1 MSQER
6 STQRGYEI
14 SELFSN
20 FNLPLFSL
28 HVRISLCLY
37 GVGSSSWVVTQAGRQ
52 EEGRG
57 RERGGVT
64 AVVVTV
70 RLKRTEF
77 CKELVNTVFFN
88 LDQSCYTH
96 VYTHTGPLLSTSTLH
111 LPPTLLDIKRMRD
124 VNSTKRAQA
133 TVKCL
138 EFHPTASVALT
149 AGWHKTLDLFQVD
162 GEVNPKLQSVHVQ
175 DFPISTAHFTR
186 DGTEVVM
193 AGERKSYY
201 VYDMM
206 AGKITRVYGIRGKEV
221 SLSLFLPPSSCST
234 SLSASLPPSLPPS
247 LPSPSS
253 LLSLHIPD

>member
-1 MSQER
+1 M
-6 STQRGYEI
+6 
-14 SELFSN
+14 
-20 FNLPLFSL
+20 
-28 HVRISLCLY
+28 
-37 GVGSSSWVVTQAGRQ
+37 
-52 EEGRG
+52 
-57 RERGGVT
+57 
-64 AVVVTV
+64 
-70 RLKRTEF
+70 EF
-77 CKELVNTVFFN
+77 CKELVKTVFFN

-96 VYTHTGPLLSTSTLH
+96 VYTHTGPLLSTSSLH

-124 VNSTKRAQA
+124 VNRTKRAQA

-206 AGKITRVYGIRGKEV
+206 AGKVTRVYGIRGKDV
-221 SLSLFLPPSSCST
+221 SLCSYLPPSCSS
-234 SLSASLPPSLPPS
+234 SLPS
-247 LPSPSS
+247 LPSSILSPLSAYNSLQGEEKDGTTSLSFHQITSFLPSWEKTVTFS
-253 LLSLHIPD
+253 LSQIRCGYIWHHS